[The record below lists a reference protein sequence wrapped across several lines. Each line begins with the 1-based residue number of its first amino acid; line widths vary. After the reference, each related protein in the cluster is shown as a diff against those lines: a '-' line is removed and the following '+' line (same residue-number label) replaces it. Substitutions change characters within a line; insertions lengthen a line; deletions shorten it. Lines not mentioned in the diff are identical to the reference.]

1 MNSYNHYAFGSVMA
15 WVYRYVAGI
24 DTTASG
30 PGFREIAIHPRLDA
44 RITHARGEYDSAYG
58 PIVTDWNGTAAGPFT
73 LAVTI
78 PANTTAKVYLPL
90 IRHAKVTESGKRLKG
105 VKADESYVVEI
116 GSGSYNFQVK

>member
-24 DTTASG
+24 DTTAAA
-30 PGFREIAIHPRLDA
+30 PGYRQIVIHPHLDA
-44 RITHARGEYDSAYG
+44 RMTKASGVYNSAYG
-58 PIVTDWNGTAAGPFT
+58 RISIDWNGTASGPFS

-78 PANTTAKVYLPL
+78 PANTTAKVYLP
-90 IRHAKVTESGKRLKG
+90 AGSGKVTEGGKP
-105 VKADESYVVEI
+105 VKAAKDGASYEVEI